1 MPSTSKKQE
10 RFMRAAAHN
19 KKFADKAGIPQ
30 ETAKEFFAADQAK
43 KESTKDKVKKRY
55 GKK

>member
-19 KKFADKAGIPQ
+19 KKFADKVGISQ
-30 ETAKEFFAADQAK
+30 DVAKEFASEDK
-43 KESTKDKVKKRY
+43 KKKSKVKKRY
-55 GKK
+55 GRT